1 MYYIYCHW
9 HFEGKG
15 FGSGFGGKNE
25 HVQWLDMKYV
35 IFATRHWFEMC
46 TQPPVDAIEV

>member
-1 MYYIYCHW
+1 
-9 HFEGKG
+9 
-15 FGSGFGGKNE
+15 
-25 HVQWLDMKYV
+25 MKYV